1 MHAHGGAKKQQ
12 DRMSLQ
18 QKNPIFLLLFFYNK
32 IHVRR
37 KGYFGGYTN
46 PGRADAAALASER
59 LGREDR
65 SSLPDGREK

>member
-1 MHAHGGAKKQQ
+1 
-12 DRMSLQ
+12 MSLQ

-46 PGRADAAALASER
+46 PGWADAAVRASTQP
-59 LGREDR
+59 GREDR

>member
-1 MHAHGGAKKQQ
+1 
-12 DRMSLQ
+12 MSLQ

-32 IHVRR
+32 IYVRH

-46 PGRADAAALASER
+46 PGWADAAVWVSTQP
-59 LGREDR
+59 GREDR